1 MQSQRHGEP
10 AAARCRGRP
19 LRSRCSA
26 SDHELVHPPTSSP
39 PSKPTPAVR
48 PAFVWAL
55 VLVAFPILVLFSVG
69 MVIDDEI
76 EASNRLVMAPIYLL
90 CAWVAPVVLWRR
102 LVRRGTPPSDAVA
115 AALALAV
122 VALALDLTLLAGAGS
137 GGIFW
142 LAQIGRVVTIL
153 VLDRSKRRPV

>member
-1 MQSQRHGEP
+1 VL
-10 AAARCRGRP
+10 P
-19 LRSRCSA
+19 L
-26 SDHELVHPPTSSP
+26 PPPP

-55 VLVAFPILVLFSVG
+55 VVVAFPILVLFSVG

-76 EASNRLVMAPIYLL
+76 EASKRLVIAPIYLL
-90 CAWVAPVVLWRR
+90 GAWVAPVVLWRR

-122 VALALDLTLLAGAGS
+122 VFLALDLTLLVGADS

-142 LAQIGRVVTIL
+142 LAQIALVVTIL
-153 VLDRSKRRPV
+153 VWDRTKRKPA

>member
-1 MQSQRHGEP
+1 ML
-10 AAARCRGRP
+10 P
-19 LRSRCSA
+19 L
-26 SDHELVHPPTSSP
+26 PPPP

-69 MVIDDEI
+69 MVADDEI
-76 EASNRLVMAPIYLL
+76 EASKRLVMAPIYLL
-90 CAWVAPVVLWRR
+90 GAWVAPVVLWRR
-102 LVRRGTPPSDAVA
+102 LVRRGTPASDAVA

-122 VALALDLTLLAGAGS
+122 VFLALDLTLLVGADS

-142 LAQIGRVVTIL
+142 LAQIALVVTIL
-153 VLDRSKRRPV
+153 VWDRTKRKPA

>member
-1 MQSQRHGEP
+1 VL
-10 AAARCRGRP
+10 P
-19 LRSRCSA
+19 L
-26 SDHELVHPPTSSP
+26 PPPP
-39 PSKPTPAVR
+39 PSKPNPAVR
-48 PAFVWAL
+48 RAFVWAL

-76 EASNRLVMAPIYLL
+76 EASKRLVMAPIYLL
-90 CAWVAPVVLWRR
+90 GAWVAPFVLWRR

-122 VALALDLTLLAGAGS
+122 VFLALDLTLLVGADS

-142 LAQIGRVVTIL
+142 LAQIALVVTIL
-153 VLDRSKRRPV
+153 VWDRTKRKPA

>member
-1 MQSQRHGEP
+1 ML
-10 AAARCRGRP
+10 P
-19 LRSRCSA
+19 LPS
-26 SDHELVHPPTSSP
+26 PP

-55 VLVAFPILVLFSVG
+55 VVVAFPILVLFSVG

-76 EASNRLVMAPIYLL
+76 EASKRLVMAPIYLL
-90 CAWVAPVVLWRR
+90 GAWVAPVVLWRR

-122 VALALDLTLLAGAGS
+122 VFLAFDLTLLVGVDS

-142 LAQIGRVVTIL
+142 LAQIALVVTIL
-153 VLDRSKRRPV
+153 VWDRTKRKPA

>member
-1 MQSQRHGEP
+1 MST
-10 AAARCRGRP
+10 CR
-19 LRSRCSA
+19 A
-26 SDHELVHPPTSSP
+26 SDYEFVLPLPPPP
-39 PSKPTPAVR
+39 PSKPIPAVR

-55 VLVAFPILVLFSVG
+55 VVVAFPILVLFSVG

-76 EASNRLVMAPIYLL
+76 EASKRLVIAPIYLL

-122 VALALDLTLLAGAGS
+122 VFLALDLTLLVGADS

-142 LAQIGRVVTIL
+142 LAQIALIVTIL
-153 VLDRSKRRPV
+153 VWDRTKRKPA